1 MDFRLLFLWE
11 DYQEKQGRPVIITGE
26 KLMTGKFNFHQ
37 YVLILLCALLGSPVS
52 AALPPGIATNDG
64 LPSLA
69 PMLEEVTP
77 AVVNI
82 ATEGRITVQQNP
94 LFADPYFR
102 RFYNAP
108 GPVEQKTQSLGSGVI
123 VDAERGLVLTNNH
136 VIENAVQITVTLTD
150 GRQLQAELIGSDP
163 ETDVAVIR
171 IPAEDLTAVKTADSD
186 ALRVGDYVV
195 AIGNPFGLGQTVTS
209 GIVSALGRSGLGIE
223 GYEDFI
229 QTDASIN
236 PGNSGGALV
245 NLRGE
250 LVGINTAIFSQSGG
264 SIGIGFAIP
273 INLSLNVME
282 QIASNGEVDRGYIGI
297 ATQDLNPELAEA
309 LGVKNQGGAVVVN
322 ITQGSPA
329 EQAGLLAGDV
339 LVSINNESVDGA
351 SDVRNRIGLLP
362 VGSEITFEFYREGKR
377 QKLTTKLSSRKQF
390 TAKASPGNLRLQGI
404 KLSNLDTNS
413 PYYGVV
419 EGIVVTEIDQAS
431 LAWRSGLRQGD
442 IITSVNREPVTNAEQ
457 FFGRLSRYDG
467 PLLLR
472 IVRGRSASFLVI
484 R

>member
-1 MDFRLLFLWE
+1 MIGRFRPGQYILA
-11 DYQEKQGRPVIITGE
+11 IIFTVSGW
-26 KLMTGKFNFHQ
+26 T
-37 YVLILLCALLGSPVS
+37 VS
-52 AALPPGIATNDG
+52 AAIPGIAGNDT

-69 PMLEEVTP
+69 PMLEQVTP

-82 ATEGRITVQQNP
+82 ATEGRITVQQNQ
-94 LFADPYFR
+94 LYADPFFR
-102 RFYNAP
+102 RFFNVP
-108 GPVEQKTQSLGSGVI
+108 DQIQRKTQSLGSGVI
-123 VDAERGLVLTNNH
+123 VDAGRGLVLTNNH
-136 VIENAVQITVTLTD
+136 VIENAVQITVTLRD
-150 GRQLQAELIGSDP
+150 GRQMEAELVGSDP

-171 IPAEDLTAVKTADSD
+171 IPSDNLTAVKPADSD

-250 LVGINTAIFSQSGG
+250 LIGINTAIFSQSGG
-264 SIGIGFAIP
+264 NIGIGFAIP
-273 INLSLNVME
+273 VNMSLHIME
-282 QIASNGEVDRGYIGI
+282 QIVSNGEVDRGFIGI
-297 ATQDLNPELAEA
+297 STQDLSPELAEA

-329 EQAGLLAGDV
+329 DDAGLQPGDV
-339 LVSINNESVDGA
+339 IVSINNTIVNGA
-351 SDVRNRIGLLP
+351 ADVRNRIGLLP
-362 VGSEITFEFYREGKR
+362 VGASVTFEIFREGKK
-377 QKLTTKLSSRKQF
+377 QKLSTKVSSRNEY
-390 TAKASPGNLRLQGI
+390 TALAAPANLRLKGI
-404 KLSNLDTNS
+404 KFRDLDASS
-413 PYYGVV
+413 PYYGRL
-419 EGIVVTEIDQAS
+419 EGVLVNEIEQDS
-431 LAWRSGLRQGD
+431 VAWRSGLRQGD
-442 IITSVNREPVTNAEQ
+442 IITSINREPVTNTEH
-457 FFGRLSRYDG
+457 FFDSLGRVDG

-472 IVRGRSASFLVI
+472 IVRGNSAAFLVI